1 MVDTNYIN
9 NVPGLTTNMLHISTE
24 YNLTSILS
32 NPYSETEFN
41 NLILNSNLDNYIIIK

>member
-9 NVPGLTTNMLHISTE
+9 NVPSLTN
-24 YNLTSILS
+24 ILS

-41 NLILNSNLDNYIIIK
+41 NLILKSNLDNYIIIK